1 MLQRSELHC
10 RLLLASVL
18 VLLLLQLFGCS
29 GLLTLASYLGAAS
42 TIQSFFESDASYGL
56 GGYVFLDPDA
66 NLIAIANSGTP
77 PSGGAYQ
84 VYPDALISLD
94 TIPVKTTTTDATGKF
109 HFSHIPATP
118 THVVLSVTTPEG
130 NHVYFNVE
138 LDLQT
143 IEPFAP

>member
-18 VLLLLQLFGCS
+18 VLLLPHLFGCS
-29 GLLTLASYLGAAS
+29 SILTLASYLGAAS

-66 NLIAIANSGTP
+66 NRIAIANSGTP
-77 PSGGAYQ
+77 PSDTYH

-94 TIPVKTTTTDATGKF
+94 TVRPMETHTDPTGKF
-109 HFSHIPATP
+109 DFNHIPATD
-118 THVVLSVTTPEG
+118 TRVILSVTTPDG
-130 NHVYFNVE
+130 GHVYFNVE
-138 LDLQT
+138 LDRGT